1 MTRDLAPTLTGDYI
15 ELRLLPEHDL
25 PRLLKVYQGTPL
37 YFDGLGDR
45 ADRLTLD
52 DVRAQWQRAQE
63 SPNRTLFGV
72 YHPVTGLLIGAA
84 DVQIGA
90 PRPDSAAVWL
100 LIWGGFQR
108 QGYGQECM
116 ALIESWLIPEKVNTL
131 CAIAT
136 HNEEGISFL
145 ELQGFRRTDLP
156 AEPPIGRGDAFWMCW

>member
-1 MTRDLAPTLTGDYI
+1 MTDDLAPTLTGEYI
-15 ELRLLPEHDL
+15 ELRPLAKRDL
-25 PRLLKVYQGTPL
+25 PHLLKVYQGTPL

-63 SPNRTLFGV
+63 SPDRVLFGV

-84 DVQIGA
+84 DIQIGA
-90 PRPDSAAVWL
+90 PRSDTAAVWL

-108 QGYGQECM
+108 QGYGQECL
-116 ALIESWLIPEKVNTL
+116 ALIESWLIPKYVTTL

-156 AEPPIGRGDAFWMCW
+156 AEPPIGRGKAFWMCW